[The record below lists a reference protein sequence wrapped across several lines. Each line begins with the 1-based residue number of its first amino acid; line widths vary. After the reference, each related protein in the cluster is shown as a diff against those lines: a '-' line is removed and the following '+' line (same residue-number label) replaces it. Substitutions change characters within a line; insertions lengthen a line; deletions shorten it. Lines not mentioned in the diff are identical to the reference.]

1 MPLKTESTFGSIT
14 SNGSGSP
21 HTPKAVSPE
30 QRDIEAIWRQVHEK
44 VVQLAGSDPAF
55 QIQKTLDIDGVLRRL
70 DSLQEAGNKHPDKF
84 SWLKHAVRRTL
95 QCIQTVGGMVVD
107 GVSEVFGPSHM
118 CYNALTWVIQAWQNY
133 EGMFENLAELLEKCA
148 DFLTR
153 LRYYEDNMDANLS
166 RLACQNLGIFV
177 EICDRAIRLR
187 KKHTRLIRFT
197 KLLFLND
204 DGIQDLLGMME
215 KLNKKEMPL
224 VNAQIFKTVMDSA
237 GKLDLALEEQ
247 RQQRTDEDW
256 RKRRKA
262 IAAALGFPRNAVDM
276 DGEPIQHWLRAFGAH
291 KAALVEGTGEWIEQ
305 DHVFLEWARSKLPT
319 NPVLVLQ
326 GRNRSG
332 KTSMMTNVLRVLRRM
347 DLTTPTSRKV
357 LVYFFPEADRRKSD
371 DEDTSTFIERISRIL
386 LWQIA
391 TAYEA
396 MTKSV
401 AHIIE
406 KAHDFD
412 GCLDL
417 WERVFIENKE
427 RQKDTTFYICI
438 DGIDSEIQSLL
449 PLLEKLCSV
458 TDDRRPRIFLT
469 ARPETVTGWIAHAKH
484 IHYET
489 IPISKRNGDDVHK
502 YINYQMD
509 TMQITKNPDRHENIS
524 RWRQMIHDELYA
536 KCGGDYF
543 KLVNTF
549 DRLSK
554 VDLVDDVMTILRD
567 AGKTRTDQ
575 IDAEI
580 RRLNK
585 ERTRKEIQEINEIIL
600 WIEGGREWF
609 SVETME
615 ALLSVKHRRSLE
627 TPRSP
632 RPPPPVRRSKTGS
645 SPRIGLVE
653 EPRETSL
660 APASSAIS
668 LLPFAQKLQEKYGL
682 FAITSSNTV
691 DWRSSEYKERIPS
704 KSFDP
709 GSSLNAASSTGP
721 QVIQEAEIEIVRH
734 FLKNVCPSPLYNRF
748 EFEQF
753 FEGKIGARQKEYIS
767 VDDDNENI
775 KIAIA
780 CLTILTEEEIR
791 SDTRLRYYAMYWL
804 LDHLTAVE
812 LSLADREL
820 KAQAGPLLV
829 RLFTEKAGIDSL
841 FWPFDTNVSMK
852 TWRSGELKF
861 LREVRSEWLYSTEGV
876 QELRRWFNDPVV
888 ARSVTSET
896 GQAFLAGIKGAPNAK
911 LHEAV
916 LSYAARCMADHLF
929 RRIEFT
935 RRQFLSACCFI
946 RGYLARLDPVRSS
959 EMSDEAAAY
968 RQSGSIAFGQFEDES
983 FTLEEVDQIEIWA
996 SQILERHN
1004 DTSALESSWEIHGAL
1019 IVFQLCSSATEVYHA
1034 RARRALELNEHNWHA
1049 CHFIA
1054 SRPVTANDE
1063 ALQMLLKAKNDI
1075 DALCKKNKDWLTNHA
1090 NSSLLAR
1097 ITLELGNRLWESGKD
1112 YVRAAETHR
1121 ESLQYDYVHFRE
1133 YGTVLESYY
1142 RHQCWDM
1149 SIAFVRA
1156 INDHKEVW
1164 ASYFDELVNDFLL
1177 EFVIKKD
1184 SDMLAQAA
1192 DATQQWDVIERF
1204 FDISTEMG
1212 RKSDAHDLLF
1222 LLRDALSRIFESAAD
1237 GAHGDKAIAIREAAL
1252 HSVRSHPSDTLERG
1266 FVDKM
1271 VDSLALTYLHLAA
1284 RPSIGP
1290 EQLDRYGTLIESLI
1304 PETDESFNIFL
1315 NVIPTSCLI
1324 RYHHRHGRSSW
1335 RAVDLT
1341 YRIIRTSIELLFD
1354 DDEGNDILAYWLLAR
1369 LATVVGDVENL
1380 RIIWTMENKLQYEA
1394 VTKWEIWQASK
1405 DGTGPSEDSESAQ
1418 ETPTR
1423 LKDSGQIILKETV
1436 QIQVVDS
1443 PVTYA
1448 NPVPLRAARQGPDPS
1463 HPGETKPGTAPDSSP
1478 GSSKSHKRLTVA
1490 VPATEMTRA
1499 APAPPQAVALATTTT
1514 TTITGMVKAAPTPP
1528 QAAALV
1534 ADASRSPSITP
1545 SRVSD
1550 SGSTG
1555 AGDPQKPS
1563 SFVSCDGCGKQWT
1576 VMEVPLYTCA
1586 DCVGDVQFD
1595 EDCYA
1600 LLQKGELRTR
1610 NLRCRKDHEMFLI
1623 PKWEPGIMRDVPKG
1637 CVPLVEGSDKDGNKW
1652 VTMEEWKRR
1661 LVTKYLGD
1669 YKKETSAMVSSGTA

>member
-1 MPLKTESTFGSIT
+1 MPPLKTESSFASVT

-30 QRDIEAIWRQVHEK
+30 QREIEAIWRQVHEK
-44 VVQLAGSDPAF
+44 VVELAGSDPTF

-70 DSLQEAGNKHPDKF
+70 DSLQEAGNKQPDKF
-84 SWLKHAVRRTL
+84 GWLKHAVRRTL
-95 QCIQTVGGMVVD
+95 QCIQTIGGMVVD
-107 GVSEVFGPSHM
+107 GVSQVFGPSQM

-133 EGMFENLAELLEKCA
+133 EGMFENLSELLEKCA

-153 LRYYEDNMDANLS
+153 LQYYEDHMDANLS
-166 RLACQNLGIFV
+166 RLACQNLRIFV

-187 KKHTRLIRFT
+187 RKHTRLIRFT

-224 VNAQIFKTVMDSA
+224 VNAQIFKTVMNNA

-247 RQQRTDEDW
+247 RQQRKDEDW

-276 DGEPIQHWLRAFGAH
+276 DGEPIQHWVRAFGAH

-332 KTSMMTNVLRVLRRM
+332 KTSMMTNVLRILRRM
-347 DLTTPTSRKV
+347 DLITPTSRKV

-371 DEDTSTFIERISRIL
+371 DDDTSTFIERISRML
-386 LWQIA
+386 LWQVA

-406 KAHDFD
+406 GAHDFD
-412 GCLDL
+412 GCLDM
-417 WERVFIENKE
+417 WERLFIENKE
-427 RQKDTTFYICI
+427 RHKDTTFYICI

-449 PLLEKLCSV
+449 PLLERLCSV

-469 ARPETVTGWIAHAKH
+469 AKPETVTGWLAHAKD
-484 IHYET
+484 IHYEI
-489 IPISKRNGDDVHK
+489 IPISERNGDDVHK

-509 TMQITKNPDRHENIS
+509 TMQITKNPDRNEDIS

-615 ALLSVKHRRSLE
+615 ALLSVKHRCSLE
-627 TPRSP
+627 TPRPP

-645 SPRIGLVE
+645 SPRIGRVE
-653 EPRETSL
+653 ERQETSL
-660 APASSAIS
+660 APASLAIS

-704 KSFDP
+704 KSFDH
-709 GSSLNAASSTGP
+709 GHSLNAASSTGP

-767 VDDDNENI
+767 VDNDNENI

-804 LDHLTAVE
+804 LDHLTEVE

-820 KAQAGPLLV
+820 KAEVGPLLV
-829 RLFTEKAGIDSL
+829 KLFTEKAGIDSL
-841 FWPFDTNVSMK
+841 FWPFDTDVSMK

-888 ARSVTSET
+888 ARSVTSEV
-896 GQAFLAGIKGAPNAK
+896 GKSFLAGIKEAPTAK

-916 LSYAARCMADHLF
+916 LPYAARCIADHLF

-959 EMSDEAAAY
+959 EMLDEAAPY
-968 RQSGSIAFGQFEDES
+968 RQAGSTAFGQFEDES
-983 FTLEEVDQIEIWA
+983 FTLEELEQIEIWA

-1004 DTSALESSWEIHGAL
+1004 DTSILESSWEIHGAL
-1019 IVFQLCSSATEVYHA
+1019 LVFQLCNSATEVYHA
-1034 RARRALELNEHNWHA
+1034 RARRALELNGQNWHA

-1054 SRPVTANDE
+1054 SRPVTAIDE
-1063 ALQMLLKAKNDI
+1063 ALKMLSQAKNDI
-1075 DALCKKNKDWLTNHA
+1075 DALCRKNKDWLTDHA

-1097 ITLELGNRLWESGKD
+1097 ITLDLGNRLWQSGKD

-1133 YGTVLESYY
+1133 YGNVLESY
-1142 RHQCWDM
+1142 RKRQCWDM
-1149 SIAFVRA
+1149 AIAFVRA

-1164 ASYFDELVNDFLL
+1164 APYFDELVNDFLL
-1177 EFVIKKD
+1177 EFVIKKE
-1184 SDMLAQAA
+1184 SDVLARAA
-1192 DATQQWDVIERF
+1192 DATQHWDVIERF

-1222 LLRDALSRIFESAAD
+1222 LLRDAFSRIFESAAD
-1237 GAHGDKAIAIREAAL
+1237 DAHGAKAIAIREAAL

-1271 VDSLALTYLHLAA
+1271 ADSLALTYLHLAS

-1324 RYHHRHGRSSW
+1324 RYYHRRGRSSW

-1354 DDEGNDILAYWLLAR
+1354 EDEGNDIFAYWLLAR
-1369 LATVVGDVENL
+1369 LVTVVNDVENL
-1380 RIIWTMENKLQYEA
+1380 RIVETMANKSQYEA
-1394 VTKWEIWQASK
+1394 LKKWEAWQASK
-1405 DGTGPSEDSESAQ
+1405 DDTVPSEDSETAQ
-1418 ETPTR
+1418 ETPTEP
-1423 LKDSGQIILKETV
+1423 KASGQTILKEAD
-1436 QIQVVDS
+1436 QSQVIDS
-1443 PVTYA
+1443 PATYA
-1448 NPVPLRAARQGPDPS
+1448 NPVPPRPARPGPEPS
-1463 HPGETKPGTAPDSSP
+1463 PPRETNPGATPNNSS
-1478 GSSKSHKRLTVA
+1478 GSSKSVKRLTVA
-1490 VPATEMTRA
+1490 VSAMEMTRA
-1499 APAPPQAVALATTTT
+1499 APAPPQ
-1514 TTITGMVKAAPTPP
+1514 
-1528 QAAALV
+1528 LV
-1534 ADASRSPSITP
+1534 AFATEASRSPSTTP
-1545 SRVSD
+1545 SGPGD
-1550 SGSTG
+1550 NGSAG
-1555 AGDPQKPS
+1555 AGDPQKPNTYI
-1563 SFVSCDGCGKQWT
+1563 SCDGCGKQWT

-1600 LLQKGELRTR
+1600 LLQKGELRAR
-1610 NLRCRKDHEMFLI
+1610 NLSCRKDHEMFLI
-1623 PKWEPGIMRDVPKG
+1623 PKWDPGIMRDVPKG
-1637 CVPLVEGSDKDGNKW
+1637 CVPLVDGPDKDGNKW
-1652 VTMEEWKRR
+1652 ITMQEWKSR
-1661 LVTKYLGD
+1661 LESKYLD
-1669 YKKETSAMVSSGTA
+1669 TDKKETGATVSSGTA

>member
-1 MPLKTESTFGSIT
+1 MPPLKTESSFASIT
-14 SNGSGSP
+14 SSGGGSP

-44 VVQLAGSDPAF
+44 VVQLAGADPAF

-70 DSLQEAGNKHPDKF
+70 DSLQEAGNKQPDKF

-95 QCIQTVGGMVVD
+95 QCIQTVGGIIAE
-107 GVSEVFGPSHM
+107 GASEVFGPSQL

-133 EGMFENLAELLEKCA
+133 EGMFENLAELLEKCT

-166 RLACQNLGIFV
+166 RLACQNLRIFV

-215 KLNKKEMPL
+215 KLNNKEMPL
-224 VNAQIFKTVMDSA
+224 VNAQIFKTVMDNA

-247 RQQRTDEDW
+247 RQQRKDEDW

-291 KAALVEGTGEWIEQ
+291 KAALVDGTGEWIEQ
-305 DHVFLEWARSKLPT
+305 DNVFLEWARSKLPT

-347 DLTTPTSRKV
+347 DLTNPTSRKV

-371 DEDTSTFIERISRIL
+371 DEDTSTFIERISRML

-401 AHIIE
+401 ANIIE
-406 KAHDFD
+406 RTHDFD

-417 WERVFIENKE
+417 WERLFIENKE

-438 DGIDSEIQSLL
+438 DGIDSEIQSML

-469 ARPETVTGWIAHAKH
+469 ARPETVTGWLTHAKH

-489 IPISKRNGDDVHK
+489 LPISERNGDDVHK

-509 TMQITKNPDRHENIS
+509 NMQITKNPDRHEDIS

-627 TPRSP
+627 TPRLP
-632 RPPPPVRRSKTGS
+632 RPPLPVRKSKNGS

-653 EPRETSL
+653 EPQEKSL
-660 APASSAIS
+660 APASLAIS

-709 GSSLNAASSTGP
+709 GHSLNAASSTGP

-780 CLTILTEEEIR
+780 CLTILTEEEVR

-804 LDHLTAVE
+804 LDHLTEVE

-820 KAQAGPLLV
+820 KAQVGPLLV
-829 RLFTEKAGIDSL
+829 RLFTEKTGIDSL
-841 FWPFDTNVSMK
+841 FWSFDTDVSMK

-861 LREVRSEWLYSTEGV
+861 VREARSEWLYSTEGV
-876 QELRRWFNDPVV
+876 LELRRWFNDPVV
-888 ARSVTSET
+888 ARSVTSEA
-896 GQAFLAGIKGAPNAK
+896 GKSFLAGIKEAPNAK

-959 EMSDEAAAY
+959 EMPDEAAAY
-968 RQSGSIAFGQFEDES
+968 RQAGSTAFGQFEDES
-983 FTLEEVDQIEIWA
+983 FTLEELEQIEIWA
-996 SQILERHN
+996 SPILERHN
-1004 DTSALESSWEIHGAL
+1004 DTRALESSWEIHGAL
-1019 IVFQLCSSATEVYHA
+1019 LVFQLCNSATEVYHA
-1034 RARRALELNEHNWHA
+1034 RARRALELNEQNWHA

-1063 ALQMLLKAKNDI
+1063 ALRMLLQAKSDI
-1075 DALCKKNKDWLTNHA
+1075 DALCKKDKAWLTDHA

-1097 ITLELGNRLWESGKD
+1097 ITLSLGNRLWESGKD

-1121 ESLQYDYVHFRE
+1121 ESLQYDYVRFGE
-1133 YGTVLESYY
+1133 CGAVLESYHK
-1142 RHQCWDM
+1142 RQCWDM

-1164 ASYFDELVNDFLL
+1164 APYFDELVNDFLL

-1184 SDMLAQAA
+1184 SNMLAQAA

-1222 LLRDALSRIFESAAD
+1222 LLRDAFSRIFEGAAD
-1237 GAHGDKAIAIREAAL
+1237 DAYGAKAIAIREAAL

-1271 VDSLALTYLHLAA
+1271 VDSLALTYLHLAS
-1284 RPSIGP
+1284 RPSAGP
-1290 EQLDRYGTLIESLI
+1290 EPPDRYGTLIESLI

-1315 NVIPTSCLI
+1315 NVIPASCLI
-1324 RYHHRHGRSSW
+1324 RYYHRRGRSSW

-1354 DDEGNDILAYWLLAR
+1354 EDEGNDLLAYWLLTR
-1369 LATVVGDVENL
+1369 LTTVVNDVENL
-1380 RIIWTMENKLQYEA
+1380 RIAVTMTNKLQYDA
-1394 VTKWEIWQASK
+1394 LTKWEAWKASK
-1405 DGTGPSEDSESAQ
+1405 DGTAPGEGSESAQ
-1418 ETPTR
+1418 RTPTEP
-1423 LKDSGQIILKETV
+1423 KASEQIIPKEAN
-1436 QIQVVDS
+1436 QSQVVGS
-1443 PVTYA
+1443 PATYA
-1448 NPVPLRAARQGPDPS
+1448 NPAPTRAARPGPEPS
-1463 HPGETKPGTAPDSSP
+1463 QPSETKPGSALNGSP
-1478 GSSKSHKRLTVA
+1478 GSSKSVKRLTVT
-1490 VPATEMTRA
+1490 VPATEMTKAAPAPVEAVAVATATTGMLKA
-1499 APAPPQAVALATTTT
+1499 APAPPQAAALA
-1514 TTITGMVKAAPTPP
+1514 AE
-1528 QAAALV
+1528 
-1534 ADASRSPSITP
+1534 ASRSPSATP
-1545 SRVSD
+1545 TGVSD
-1550 SGSTG
+1550 SGSAG
-1555 AGDPQKPS
+1555 AGEPQKPNS
-1563 SFVSCDGCGKQWT
+1563 YISCDGCGKQWT

-1600 LLQKGELRTR
+1600 LLQKGELRAKD
-1610 NLRCRKDHEMFLI
+1610 LRCSKDHEMFLI
-1623 PKWEPGIMRDVPKG
+1623 SRWEPAVMRDVPKG
-1637 CVPLVEGSDKDGNKW
+1637 CVPLVDGPDKDGNRW
-1652 VTMEEWKRR
+1652 ITMEEWKRR
-1661 LVTKYLGD
+1661 LESKYLD
-1669 YKKETSAMVSSGTA
+1669 ADKKETGATVSSGTA

>member
-1 MPLKTESTFGSIT
+1 MPSLQTESSFASIT

-30 QRDIEAIWRQVHEK
+30 QREIEAIWRQVHEK

-95 QCIQTVGGMVVD
+95 ECIQTVGGMVID
-107 GVSEVFGPSHM
+107 GVSEVFGPSRM

-166 RLACQNLGIFV
+166 RLACQNLRIFV

-224 VNAQIFKTVMDSA
+224 VNAQIFKTVMENA

-247 RQQRTDEDW
+247 RQQRKDEDW

-262 IAAALGFPRNAVDM
+262 IAIALGFPRNAVDM
-276 DGEPIQHWLRAFGAH
+276 DGEPIQHWVRAFGAH

-332 KTSMMTNVLRVLRRM
+332 KTSMMTNVLRVLRRI

-401 AHIIE
+401 SQIIE

-412 GCLDL
+412 GSLDM
-417 WERVFIENKE
+417 WERLFIENKE

-438 DGIDSEIQSLL
+438 DGIDSEIQSFL

-458 TDDRRPRIFLT
+458 TDDHRPRIFLT
-469 ARPETVTGWIAHAKH
+469 ARPETLTGWLAHANN
-484 IHYET
+484 IHYEA
-489 IPISKRNGDDVHK
+489 IPISERNGDDVHK
-502 YINYQMD
+502 YINHQMD
-509 TMQITKNPDRHENIS
+509 TMPITKHPDRHEDVS

-543 KLVNTF
+543 KLVNAF

-554 VDLVDDVMTILRD
+554 VDLVDDVMAILRD

-600 WIEGGREWF
+600 WIERGREWF

-615 ALLSVKHRRSLE
+615 ALLSVKHRRSPE
-627 TPRSP
+627 TPRPS
-632 RPPPPVRRSKTGS
+632 RPPPPARRNKTGS

-660 APASSAIS
+660 APASLAIS

-709 GSSLNAASSTGP
+709 GHSLNAASSTGP

-804 LDHLTAVE
+804 LDHLTEVE

-841 FWPFDTNVSMK
+841 FWSFDTDVSMK

-861 LREVRSEWLYSTEGV
+861 LREARSEWLYSTEGV

-888 ARSVTSET
+888 ARSVTSEA
-896 GQAFLAGIKGAPNAK
+896 GKSFLAGIKGAPDAK
-911 LHEAV
+911 LHQAV

-946 RGYLARLDPVRSS
+946 RGYLARLNPERSS
-959 EMSDEAAAY
+959 EMPNEAAAY
-968 RQSGSIAFGQFEDES
+968 RQGSIAFGQFEDES

-996 SQILERHN
+996 SEILERHN

-1019 IVFQLCSSATEVYHA
+1019 IVFQLCNSATEVYHA
-1034 RARRALELNEHNWHA
+1034 RARRALELNEQNWHA

-1054 SRPVTANDE
+1054 SRPVTANDD
-1063 ALQMLLKAKNDI
+1063 ALQMLSQAKNDI
-1075 DALCKKNKDWLTNHA
+1075 DALCKKNKNWLTDHA

-1097 ITLELGNRLWESGKD
+1097 ITLDLGNRLWESGKD
-1112 YVRAAETHR
+1112 YVRAAEMHR
-1121 ESLQYDYVHFRE
+1121 ESLQYDYVNFRE
-1133 YGTVLESYY
+1133 FGKVLESYHK
-1142 RHQCWDM
+1142 RQCWDM

-1156 INDHKEVW
+1156 INDRKEVW
-1164 ASYFDELVNDFLL
+1164 AAYFDELVNGFLL

-1184 SDMLAQAA
+1184 SDILARAA

-1204 FDISTEMG
+1204 FEISTEMG

-1222 LLRDALSRIFESAAD
+1222 LLRDAFSRIFESAAD
-1237 GAHGDKAIAIREAAL
+1237 DAHLDKAIAIREAAL

-1271 VDSLALTYLHLAA
+1271 ADSLALTYLRLAA
-1284 RPSIGP
+1284 RPGIGP

-1315 NVIPTSCLI
+1315 NAIPVSCLI
-1324 RYHHRHGRSSW
+1324 RYYHRRGRSSW

-1354 DDEGNDILAYWLLAR
+1354 DDEGNDIVAYWLLAR

-1380 RIIWTMENKLQYEA
+1380 RVCWTMQNKLQYEDLM
-1394 VTKWEIWQASK
+1394 KWEAWQASK
-1405 DGTGPSEDSESAQ
+1405 QGMELSEDSEGAQ
-1418 ETPTR
+1418 EMPTGP
-1423 LKDSGQIILKETV
+1423 KGSEQIILKEAD
-1436 QIQVVDS
+1436 QSQVVDS
-1443 PVTYA
+1443 PATHA
-1448 NPVPLRAARQGPDPS
+1448 NPIPPRAARPGPEPS
-1463 HPGETKPGTAPDSSP
+1463 HPKETKPGTASDSSP
-1478 GSSKSHKRLTVA
+1478 GSSKSRKRLTVA

-1499 APAPPQAVALATTTT
+1499 APAPPQAVAH
-1514 TTITGMVKAAPTPP
+1514 APE
-1528 QAAALV
+1528 
-1534 ADASRSPSITP
+1534 ASRSPPTTP
-1545 SRVSD
+1545 SGVSD

-1555 AGDPQKPS
+1555 AGAPEKPD
-1563 SFVSCDGCGKQWT
+1563 SFVGCDGCGKEWT

-1600 LLQKGELRTR
+1600 LLQKGELRTT
-1610 NLRCRKDHEMFLI
+1610 NVRCRKDHEMFLI
-1623 PKWEPGIMRDVPKG
+1623 PKWEPGIMRGVPKG
-1637 CVPLVEGSDKDGNKW
+1637 CVPLVDGPDKDGNKW
-1652 VTMEEWKRR
+1652 ITMKEWKNR
-1661 LVTKYLGD
+1661 LESKYLEAD
-1669 YKKETSAMVSSGTA
+1669 KKGTMVTVSSGAA